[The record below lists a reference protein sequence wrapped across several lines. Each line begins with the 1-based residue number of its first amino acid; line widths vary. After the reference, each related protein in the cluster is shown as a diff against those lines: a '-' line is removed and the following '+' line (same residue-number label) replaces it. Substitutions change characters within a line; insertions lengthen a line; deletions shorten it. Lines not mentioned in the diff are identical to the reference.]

1 MEDSFAVSFFALKME
16 KTPGFW
22 LSLIRKL
29 FNKKRTPG
37 NSFIGRSE
45 QINRKRP
52 DKKTGQEKEE
62 KAWNRILHMR
72 RRNRCW

>member
-29 FNKKRTPG
+29 FNRTGIKKGLRG
-37 NSFIGRSE
+37 
-45 QINRKRP
+45 
-52 DKKTGQEKEE
+52 
-62 KAWNRILHMR
+62 ILS
-72 RRNRCW
+72 